1 MSNNKVSKMRIR
13 DVDYD
18 ISALSN
24 NVSFSS
30 GDTFDS
36 GSIGKIVQSLALS
49 VNEMLVKGIF
59 SSGLTYSSL
68 TF

>member
-1 MSNNKVSKMRIR
+1 MANNKVSKMRIR

-18 ISALSN
+18 ISALAN

-36 GSIGKIVQSLALS
+36 GSIGKIVKSLVCS
-49 VNEMLVKGIF
+49 VNEMLEKGVF

-68 TF
+68 TY